1 MLEQLNQA
9 QVQNLLIQAILQL
22 RENQYQDIKSRFSP
36 VIEEVDEL
44 KKRLSEAV
52 APPKLTRRIQELEAQ
67 VAAKDETLASLNAEL
82 EAVHDAHL
90 KDAALLEET
99 QKEKEQ

>member
-1 MLEQLNQA
+1 MSPGSGTFG
-9 QVQNLLIQAILQL
+9 L
-22 RENQYQDIKSRFSP
+22 RLPSSLGKPNTLKSRFP
-36 VIEEVDEL
+36 LVEEAKEL
-44 KKRLSEAV
+44 KKKLSEAV